1 MTVAQS
7 VTWIQ
12 VQRPQFD
19 LFGVLVSSLQITGGL
34 LVLALVLGSITGV
47 TLLWLRRRQDRS
59 PLEPV
64 SLHLQTRS

>member
-1 MTVAQS
+1 MTVSQS

-12 VQRPQFD
+12 VERPQFD

-34 LVLALVLGSITGV
+34 LLLALVLGSIIGM